1 MDSTFQLALIAA
13 ILPLNNDR
21 VTVLRAHE
29 QNKRLRDS
37 STYNAERSNVE
48 LEIQAR
54 LEVAQQLLAEASRS
68 QYHIQTKRRPMTFL
82 DAFQYASWAMIVTIC
97 ILVYLNIKGYL

>member
-21 VTVLRAHE
+21 VAVLRAHE

-37 STYNAERSNVE
+37 SALYVERSNVE

-54 LEVAQQLLAEASRS
+54 LEAAQRLLAEASRS
-68 QYHIQTKRRPMTFL
+68 QYSTQTKG
-82 DAFQYASWAMIVTIC
+82 DQ
-97 ILVYLNIKGYL
+97 